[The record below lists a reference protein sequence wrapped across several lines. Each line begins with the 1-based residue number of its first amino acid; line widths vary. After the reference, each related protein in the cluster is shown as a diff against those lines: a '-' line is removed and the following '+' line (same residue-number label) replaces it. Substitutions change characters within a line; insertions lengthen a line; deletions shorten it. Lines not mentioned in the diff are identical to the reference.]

1 MYHIH
6 VRPREGAL
14 MLKTSELNASTLLLV
29 SFFVAACF
37 LPETI
42 REHSLFAY
50 LRLMLELREENL
62 LK

>member
-1 MYHIH
+1 
-6 VRPREGAL
+6 
-14 MLKTSELNASTLLLV
+14 MLKTSELNVARASTLLLV